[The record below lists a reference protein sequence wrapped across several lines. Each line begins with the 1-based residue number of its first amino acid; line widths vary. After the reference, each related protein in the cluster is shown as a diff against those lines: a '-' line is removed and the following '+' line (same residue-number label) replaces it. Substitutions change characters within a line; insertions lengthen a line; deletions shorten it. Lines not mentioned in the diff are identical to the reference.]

1 MRYRIDISYDGTAFH
16 GWATQP
22 GLRTVQGSIE
32 DAIAMILRLPEPAR
46 LTCAGRTDTGVHA
59 RGQVAHV
66 DLDAIDAVE
75 LARRLRN
82 VLPVD
87 IQIRGVR
94 PAADGF
100 DARYSA
106 LERHYV
112 YRICDD
118 ADGPDPLVRRH
129 VVWHQRPLNTGRMNA
144 AANHLLGNHDFSAF
158 CKRSEGAMTIR
169 TLLELESVRRADS
182 ILETTV
188 RADAFCRSMVRSLM
202 GALIAVGEGR
212 NEPDWIKVILAARI
226 RDPQVNVMPAL
237 GLTLENV
244 VYPAN
249 VLSGQHSAEAR
260 RDECDDSE

>member
-1 MRYRIDISYDGTAFH
+1 MRLRIDISYDGTAFH

-32 DAIAMILRLPEPAR
+32 DAIAMILRLREPAR

-59 RGQVAHV
+59 RGQVAHI
-66 DLDAIDAVE
+66 DLDAVDESV
-75 LARRLRN
+75 LTRRLRQ

-87 IQIRGVR
+87 IQIRSIR

-106 LERHYV
+106 IERHYV
-112 YRICDD
+112 YRICDN

-129 VVWHQRPLNTGRMNA
+129 IVWHQKPLNTGRMNA
-144 AANHLLGNHDFSAF
+144 AARHLLGKHDFSPF
-158 CKRSEGAMTIR
+158 CKRTERATTIR
-169 TLLELESVRRADS
+169 TLLELESVRRGDG

-212 NEPDWIKVILAARI
+212 NEPEWTKVILAAPM

-237 GLTLENV
+237 GLTLESV

-249 VLSGQHSAEAR
+249 VLSGQRTTEAR